1 MAFTH
6 PLARALFEP
15 RSIALIGASA
25 DPAKNTARPQIYL
38 RKHGYRGAL
47 YPVNPGRSEVLGEPA
62 FARVEAIPGPVDH
75 ALIMVPAEGV
85 LAALEGCARKG
96 ISVVT
101 VYSDGFTEAG
111 PEGQAMQQAL
121 VARARELGVRLLGP
135 NSIGMINVAG
145 QVPLSVNAA
154 LACDTL
160 TAGRVAFVSQSGTM
174 LGTVLSRGQAR
185 GLGFSRMI
193 SVGNE
198 SDLAVG
204 EITRLLVDDPQT
216 DVILLFLETLRDAP
230 ALADA
235 ARAAHRAGKSIAVFK
250 LGRSEVGAQLA
261 VSHTGALAGSDAA
274 CDAFFRE
281 HGIVRVQLLE
291 TLLEIAPLLVRAGA
305 APSVAQP
312 ARRVGP
318 PRVAVVSTT
327 GGGAAMVVDS
337 LGLRGVEVV
346 GPTPGFIAD
355 MAAQGITL
363 RAAPIIDL
371 TLAATPA
378 RYEAVLRGLLAADFC
393 DAVLAVA
400 GTSAQFHP
408 QLAVQP
414 IARAAVDAC
423 KPLAAFLAPQA
434 DASLALLAAQG
445 IAAFRT
451 PEACADALAAVLLRQ
466 APRAESAADPAL
478 AAALARWLPA
488 PGAGPHAGPHAGA
501 AGRAGEPAAARV
513 LDEPTSLAVFEAL
526 GVPVARRV
534 VLRQAPWT
542 HAVPYPVAAKL
553 VSADLPHKTEA
564 GAVSLGVADDAALG
578 AAVQA
583 MHESALR
590 YAPRARIDGV
600 LVQAMHRGVVEA
612 LVGYRHDA
620 LVGPIVVLGAGGRL
634 TELMRDVCLRLAPL
648 DLAGAHAMIESVA
661 ALAPLRGYRG
671 MAGGDVAA
679 LADAL
684 VAVSRLALLPG
695 QPVAEAE
702 INPLIVERAGAVAV
716 DGLMVMRDGPPSS
729 N

>member
-1 MAFTH
+1 MKSPTSSNPLSAFTH

-15 RSIALIGASA
+15 RSIALVGASA

-38 RKHGYRGAL
+38 RKHGYTGAL
-47 YPVNPGRSEVLGEPA
+47 YPVNPGRTEVLGEPA
-62 FARVEAIPGPVDH
+62 FATLEAIPGPVDH
-75 ALIMVPAEGV
+75 ALIMVPAAGV
-85 LAALEGCARKG
+85 LPALEACARKG
-96 ISVVT
+96 IGVVT

-111 PEGQAMQQAL
+111 PQGQAMQQAL
-121 VARARELGVRLLGP
+121 VSRARELGVRLLGP

-145 QVPLSVNAA
+145 KVPLSVNAA

-235 ARAAHRAGKSIAVFK
+235 ARVAYRAGKSIAVFK

-281 HGIVRVQLLE
+281 HGIVRVQFLE
-291 TLLEIAPLLVRAGA
+291 TLLEIAPLLVRTGSAARSAANQANASGAGPA
-305 APSVAQP
+305 MTAKGAQA
-312 ARRVGP
+312 ARRPGP

-337 LGLRGVEVV
+337 LGLRGVDVV

-393 DAVLAVA
+393 DA
-400 GTSAQFHP
+400 GP
-408 QLAVQP
+408 
-414 IARAAVDAC
+414 
-423 KPLAAFLAPQA
+423 
-434 DASLALLAAQG
+434 
-445 IAAFRT
+445 
-451 PEACADALAAVLLRQ
+451 ACAQNDL
-466 APRAESAADPAL
+466 SAAYPARH
-478 AAALARWLPA
+478 AA
-488 PGAGPHAGPHAGA
+488 
-501 AGRAGEPAAARV
+501 
-513 LDEPTSLAVFEAL
+513 
-526 GVPVARRV
+526 
-534 VLRQAPWT
+534 
-542 HAVPYPVAAKL
+542 
-553 VSADLPHKTEA
+553 
-564 GAVSLGVADDAALG
+564 
-578 AAVQA
+578 
-583 MHESALR
+583 
-590 YAPRARIDGV
+590 
-600 LVQAMHRGVVEA
+600 
-612 LVGYRHDA
+612 
-620 LVGPIVVLGAGGRL
+620 
-634 TELMRDVCLRLAPL
+634 
-648 DLAGAHAMIESVA
+648 
-661 ALAPLRGYRG
+661 
-671 MAGGDVAA
+671 
-679 LADAL
+679 
-684 VAVSRLALLPG
+684 
-695 QPVAEAE
+695 
-702 INPLIVERAGAVAV
+702 
-716 DGLMVMRDGPPSS
+716 
-729 N
+729 

>member
-47 YPVNPGRSEVLGEPA
+47 YPVNPGRTEVLGEPA

-75 ALIMVPAEGV
+75 ALVMVPAEGV

-96 ISVVT
+96 IAVVT

-121 VARARELGVRLLGP
+121 VTRARELGVRLLGP

-305 APSVAQP
+305 ASGADQP
-312 ARRVGP
+312 ARRAGP

-346 GPTPGFIAD
+346 GPTPGFIPD

-414 IARAAVDAC
+414 IARAAVDAR

-451 PEACADALAAVLLRQ
+451 PEACADALAAVLLRR
-466 APRAESAADPAL
+466 APRAASAADPAL
-478 AAALARWLPA
+478 AASLGRWLPGLDGSPDA
-488 PGAGPHAGPHAGA
+488 GAGVL
-501 AGRAGEPAAARV
+501 AGERAAAQV

-526 GVPVARRV
+526 GVPVARRA
-534 VLRQAPWT
+534 VLREAPWT
-542 HAVPYPVAAKL
+542 HEVPYPVAAKL

-564 GAVSLGVADDAALG
+564 GAVSLGIADEAALG

-583 MHESALR
+583 MRESALR

-600 LVQAMHRGVVEA
+600 LVQAMHRGIVEA

-634 TELMRDVCLRLAPL
+634 AELMRDVCLRLAPL

-702 INPLIVERAGAVAV
+702 INPLIVERVGAVAV
-716 DGLMVMRDGPPSS
+716 DGLIVMRDGSPSS